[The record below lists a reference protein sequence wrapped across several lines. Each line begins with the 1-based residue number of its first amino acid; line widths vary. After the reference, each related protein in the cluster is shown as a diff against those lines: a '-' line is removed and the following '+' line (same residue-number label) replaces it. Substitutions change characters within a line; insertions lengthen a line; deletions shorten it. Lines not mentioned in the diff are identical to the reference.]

1 MSQIYIW
8 QFVNKS
14 PEAACEQFAGTLEKY
29 TDFYNEHL
37 STNCNFRYTQI
48 GNILVG
54 QISCDLGIT
63 NWEPWLQKDSYG
75 IAWSGICEDY
85 LGVSDYRSL
94 LYDLQRDVIETPIR
108 LTDLTG
114 SFSVCAWESAKGQ
127 VAVATGATQHQTLWK
142 TSGPYGWA
150 LGSRQRLALELAG
163 RKLEIDE
170 EGVGI
175 FLGYKYLLG
184 KGALFKYVK
193 RVSTRKHI
201 LLRQHELPQETTYQ
215 KLSDYLGQPSVSD
228 FNEAI
233 ELCANRIQKRVTRQL
248 RFSQNPQIY
257 LSGGRD
263 SRCVSAALSQ
273 AGFIGEAV
281 SFGTSSSADVKIAN
295 KVVNTLGFRQ
305 TISNVDQL
313 ALLAVS
319 RHRAQ
324 LWTKISEGIETI
336 RHGLYYD
343 KFFSN
348 NLPFPTSLTQ
358 TFIGL
363 HGGLQKP
370 FISNYHPSNLN
381 MNIGSHLKFKSAILE
396 QFRHMQQ
403 EVVSA
408 LNELCAPSSRWSELY
423 IWQVDTL
430 QWGQDNMLVKDLF
443 NWWWTPLFDKKLIQI
458 GWHLPEKY
466 QGSMRFVEAI
476 TIQLS
481 DQLKGIAYDHPNTS
495 RVGRNFF
502 NKSISRGSRKLQSVF
517 EMILN
522 RSLARTPMRQA
533 FWEDILFKQPD
544 TTWKEWID
552 ESFILKLIQQKRNE
566 EILWNTA
573 NVQLFKEAHFAV

>member
-8 QFVNKS
+8 QFINKS
-14 PEAACEQFAGTLEKY
+14 PEAACEQFAGALKKHTE
-29 TDFYNEHL
+29 FYNEHL

-54 QISCDLGIT
+54 QVSCDLGIA

-94 LYDLQRDVIETPIR
+94 LYDLQRDVIETPIK

-150 LGSRQRLALELAG
+150 LGSRQRLALELVG
-163 RKLEIDE
+163 HKLELDE
-170 EGVGI
+170 IGASI
-175 FLGYKYLLG
+175 FLGYGYLLG
-184 KGALFKYVK
+184 ESALFKNLS
-193 RVSTRKHI
+193 RISNRKHI
-201 LLRQHELPQETTYQ
+201 LLKQNDLPKMSTYQ
-215 KLSDYLGQPSVSD
+215 SLGDYLEHPRVSN
-228 FNEAI
+228 FKEAVQ
-233 ELCANRIQKRVTRQL
+233 LCANRIEKRVTRQL

-263 SRCVSAALSQ
+263 SRCVSAALSR

-281 SFGTSSSADVKIAN
+281 SFGTSSSVDVKIAT
-295 KVVNTLGFRQ
+295 KVVKTLGFRQ
-305 TISNVDQL
+305 TILNVDRL
-313 ALLAVS
+313 ALLAAS

-370 FISNYHPSNLN
+370 IISYFHPPKVN
-381 MNIGSHLKFKSAILE
+381 MHIGSHLKFKNEILE
-396 QFRHMQQ
+396 KFEYMRHQVNMKLKKLNM
-403 EVVSA
+403 SA
-408 LNELCAPSSRWSELY
+408 SRWPELY
-423 IWQVDTL
+423 HWQEKL
-430 QWGQDNMLVKDLF
+430 LKWGQDNMLVKDLF
-443 NWWWTPLFDKKLIQI
+443 NWWWTPLYDKKVIQI
-458 GWHLPEKY
+458 GWHLPKSY
-466 QGSMRFVEAI
+466 QSSTRFVEAI

-495 RVGRNFF
+495 RVGCNFIKK
-502 NKSISRGSRKLQSVF
+502 NISRGSRKLQSLF

-522 RSLARTPMRQA
+522 RSLDRTPMRQA
-533 FWEDILFKQPD
+533 FWEDILFKQSD

-573 NVQLFKEAHFAV
+573 TVQLFKEAHFAV